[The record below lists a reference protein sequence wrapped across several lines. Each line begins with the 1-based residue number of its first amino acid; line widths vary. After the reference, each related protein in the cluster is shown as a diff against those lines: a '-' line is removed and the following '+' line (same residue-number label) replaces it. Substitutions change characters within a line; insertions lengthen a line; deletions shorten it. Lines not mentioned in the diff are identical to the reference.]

1 MVSFALEINWR
12 GLDLQHSW
20 MKPVDGCR
28 ASGNNNDHFR
38 RLRQF
43 GYCQGCI
50 VVVLRQKERAAT
62 RLCHVSR
69 AQQHQSLS
77 RQNSHKR
84 ISGWR
89 SSYHNHTENLF
100 QDTAV
105 YLFVVVEKLR
115 IREDF

>member
-43 GYCQGCI
+43 GYCQ
-50 VVVLRQKERAAT
+50 
-62 RLCHVSR
+62 
-69 AQQHQSLS
+69 
-77 RQNSHKR
+77 
-84 ISGWR
+84 
-89 SSYHNHTENLF
+89 
-100 QDTAV
+100 
-105 YLFVVVEKLR
+105 EKGARVGLVP
-115 IREDF
+115 ICVG